1 MPRRLASSAPAAYN
15 VYTLLQPNGEPI
27 RQTISSREFN
37 QNVAKAKNMSDTA
50 PVCITDRGEPAYVL
64 MNYAA
69 YRALNRHPQSN
80 AERLG
85 MSKEDLEFVGEVEF
99 PRCIIADRE
108 ELF

>member
-1 MPRRLASSAPAAYN
+1 M
-15 VYTLLQPNGEPI
+15 
-27 RQTISSREFN
+27 QTISSREFN

-69 YRALNRHPQSN
+69 YQ
-80 AERLG
+80 RLQG
-85 MSKEDLEFVGEVEF
+85 KQASLAHKLSDPEADAIDVEF

>member
-1 MPRRLASSAPAAYN
+1 M
-15 VYTLLQPNGEPI
+15 
-27 RQTISSREFN
+27 QTISSREFN

-69 YRALNRHPQSN
+69 YRALNTHPQSN

-85 MSKEDLEFVGEVEF
+85 MSKEDLEIVGEVEF

>member
-1 MPRRLASSAPAAYN
+1 M
-15 VYTLLQPNGEPI
+15 T
-27 RQTISSREFN
+27 
-37 QNVAKAKNMSDTA
+37 SDMCGT
-50 PVCITDRGEPAYVL
+50 VL

-69 YRALNRHPQSN
+69 YRALNKHPQSN

-99 PRCIIADRE
+99 PRCVIADRE